1 MWEHVRD
8 SRNAKSS
15 LQTWAEPFV
24 FKLLLQKVFIN
35 FVSDL
40 NRRDRLSRA
49 IANARERKAGLALAS
64 SSQSTVSTIPL
75 TSSHILTSR

>member
-8 SRNAKSS
+8 SSNAKSS